1 MTSVHLQKID
11 QAFGRAHV
19 LRGLDFQV
27 ESGQYLVLL
36 GASGGGKTTTLRII
50 AGLQKPTRGKVLLD
64 GEDVGALPPRSRDL
78 AMVFQHDTMYPH
90 KTLAGSIQFGL
101 KKSLGRNEKERRVAE
116 AARLTGI
123 EAFLDRYPHHLSG
136 GQLRRA
142 AIAKAVARQSSVRL
156 LDEPLSS
163 LDGQAREQLQA
174 DLLRWHRSLGG
185 TTIHVTHDGQEAM
198 RMADV
203 IAVLNGGQID
213 QCAGPDEI
221 YRDPKTLAVARAI
234 GTPTIQ
240 CFEACFRA
248 GKWMI
253 QNEGQTSSDLS
264 IAAARE
270 KIVIAIRPEALRVES
285 TESDPH
291 GRYAVRI
298 AGRLQRC
305 SFSGRDQ
312 VISVQCGEQ
321 TVTAVQAINPE
332 LSAQLSAQ
340 PGDEVWVCGQQQD
353 LLIFDAATEERVHS

>member
-11 QAFGRAHV
+11 QSFGRLNV
-19 LRGLDFQV
+19 LRGLDFRV

-50 AGLQKPTRGKVLLD
+50 AGLQAPTRGAVFLD
-64 GEDVGALPPRSRDL
+64 GVDVAALPPRSRDV
-78 AMVFQHDTMYPH
+78 AMVFQHDSLYPH
-90 KTLAGSIQFGL
+90 KTVAGSLQFGL
-101 KKSLGRNEKERRVAE
+101 KSSLGRSGKAKRVTE

-123 EAFLDRYPHHLSG
+123 ESLLDRYPHHLSG

-142 AIAKAVARQSSVRL
+142 AIAKAVARQGGVRL

-163 LDGQAREQLQA
+163 LDAQAREGLQA

-203 IAVLNGGQID
+203 IGVLNNGHID
-213 QCAGPDEI
+213 QCAAPDQI

-240 CFEACFRA
+240 CFEACFCA

-253 QNEGQTSSDLS
+253 QEESQASVDLS
-264 IAAARE
+264 IAAE
-270 KIVIAIRPEALRVES
+270 LNEIVLAVRPEGLRVES
-285 TESDPH
+285 SEVGHQS
-291 GRYAVRI
+291 RYPLRI
-298 AGRLQRC
+298 PGRLQRC
-305 SFSGRDQ
+305 SFSGRDL
-312 VISVQCGEQ
+312 VISVQCGRQ
-321 TVTAVQAINPE
+321 TVTAVHAID
-332 LSAQLSAQ
+332 AQFSAQ
-340 PGDEVWVCGQQQD
+340 PGDDVWVCGEQQD
-353 LLIFDAATEERVHS
+353 LLVFDAATGNRVHQ